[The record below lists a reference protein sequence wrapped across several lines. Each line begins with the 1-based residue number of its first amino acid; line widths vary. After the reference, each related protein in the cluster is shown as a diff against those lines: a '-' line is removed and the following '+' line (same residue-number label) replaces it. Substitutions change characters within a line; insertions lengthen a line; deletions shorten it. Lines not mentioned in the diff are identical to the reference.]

1 MNVLYIQP
9 AKVQQKM
16 HKNKKN
22 QQKFTFTS
30 VIPTFSA
37 PYLLKDEMIF
47 WIVLSTFLAATSGCM
62 AISKGSFSS
71 VMG

>member
-1 MNVLYIQP
+1 MNVFYIQP
-9 AKVQQKM
+9 AKVQQKL

-37 PYLLKDEMIF
+37 PY
-47 WIVLSTFLAATSGCM
+47 
-62 AISKGSFSS
+62 
-71 VMG
+71 